1 MPLFVQLR
9 SFFRNLF
16 SIRRVEADFHQEL
29 QSHLEMLVEQ
39 NLQAGMTPGE
49 AQRAALIELGGVEQL
64 KEQVREQRLGN
75 WLHSILSDCRFA
87 LRQFRKSPGFASIAI
102 LTLALGIGANTAIF
116 SAMNPTLFAPLPYPR
131 AGRIMMVWDVF
142 QGSRSDVTFHT
153 FRELTSRSYSFESTA
168 ALEAW
173 RPTLSGANEPERLEG
188 QSVSTDYFRVL
199 GIPPALG
206 RDFLLSDNAFHGPK
220 VAILSNA
227 LWQRR
232 FNADGNIIGKAITLD
247 GDSYQIIGVM
257 PLNFENVLAPSAEL
271 WCPMQY
277 DPTRI
282 TDLQTTEWG
291 HHLRMVARLRPS
303 VTPED
308 ASKELRTVANS
319 PVPDFPRAPWAS
331 MNSGF
336 FVNSLQ
342 AEVTRDVRPAL
353 LAVFAAVLLVLAI
366 VSVNVTNLLLARGSQ
381 RRAEFAMRAALGASR
396 RRMLRQL
403 LTESLLLSVFGG
415 ILGMVVAQL
424 GVRALLLLAPPDL
437 PRLSAIALD
446 PSVFAFGVV
455 ITGLIGMVIGVVPAM
470 YASRRDLNA
479 GIQPGAQRIAGGHQ
493 TIRRALVVAEVSL
506 AFLLLA
512 GAGLLLRSLQHLL
525 AVDPGFQPSH
535 VLTLQVQTSGHKYDD
550 GDARRRFFTQALEQ
564 VRRVPGVSSA
574 AFTGLLP
581 LRDKRDT
588 LTAGTYGAFF
598 EKDQRG
604 FDVFL
609 YDVSPEY
616 FLTLG
621 VPMRRGRSLNDRDVA
636 SAPQA
641 VLISESLAKRE
652 FGDDDPIG
660 QRVHVGPLDRP
671 WYTVVGVAANVK
683 QTSLA
688 MTDLD
693 AVYITPEQQWFADD
707 AMCLVVRTQGEPLAL
722 ASNIRSAIWSVDKD
736 QAILHV
742 ATMDNLLAA
751 SAAERKF
758 VLALFETFAIIA
770 LVLAAIGIYGVLSFA
785 VTERFREIGIRSA
798 LGASR
803 RDILALILYQG
814 MALAVMGCAVGLLA
828 AALIAQAMTTLLFGV
843 SRLDPPT
850 YLAVILLLGL
860 VCAAACLAP
869 AWRASRV
876 DPMVALRYE

>member
-1 MPLFVQLR
+1 MPRFVKFR
-9 SFFRNLF
+9 SFLRNLL
-16 SIRRVEADFHQEL
+16 STRRVEADFDQEL
-29 QSHLEMLVEQ
+29 QSHLEMLVDQ
-39 NLQAGMTPGE
+39 NLQAGMAPDE
-49 AQRAALIELGGVEQL
+49 ARRAALIELGGVEQV

-75 WLHSILSDCRFA
+75 WLHSVFSDCRFA
-87 LRQFRKSPGFASIAI
+87 LRQLRKSPGFTMVAT
-102 LTLALGIGANTAIF
+102 LTLALGIGATTAIF
-116 SAMNPTLFAPLPYPR
+116 SAMNPILFASLPYPH
-131 AGRIMMVWDVF
+131 AGRVMTIWDVF

-153 FRELTSRSYSFESTA
+153 FRELTARSYSFESTA
-168 ALEAW
+168 AFEAW
-173 RPTLSGANEPERLEG
+173 RPTMTSSNEPERLEA
-188 QSVSTDYFRVL
+188 QSVSTNYFRVL
-199 GIPPALG
+199 GISPALG
-206 RDFLLSDNAFHGPK
+206 RDFQPSDNAFHGPK
-220 VAILSNA
+220 VVVLSNA

-232 FNADGNIIGKAITLD
+232 FRADRNIIGKAATLD

-257 PLNFENVLAPSAEL
+257 PARLENVLAPSAEL

-291 HHLRMVARLRPS
+291 HHLRMIARLRPG
-303 VTPED
+303 VTRED
-308 ASKELRTVANS
+308 ASRELRTIANS
-319 PVPDFPRAPWAS
+319 PIPDFPRAPWAS

-336 FVNSLQ
+336 IVNSLQ

-381 RRAEFAMRAALGASR
+381 RRSEFAMRAALGASR
-396 RRMLRQL
+396 SRMLRQV

-415 ILGMVVAQL
+415 ILGVVVAQF
-424 GVRALLLLAPPDL
+424 GVRALVLLAPPDL
-437 PRLSAIALD
+437 PRLSAITLD
-446 PSVFAFGVV
+446 PSVFAFGVG
-455 ITGLIGMVIGVVPAM
+455 ITALIGMVIGVVPAI
-470 YASRRDLNA
+470 YTSRRELNES
-479 GIQPGAQRIAGGHQ
+479 IQPGAQRIAGGHQ

-512 GAGLLLRSLQHLL
+512 GAGLLLRSLQQLL
-525 AVDPGFQPSH
+525 GVDPGFQPSH
-535 VLTLQVQTSGHKYDD
+535 VLTMQVQTSGHKYDD
-550 GDARRRFFTQALEQ
+550 NDVRRQFFTQALEQ

-574 AFTGLLP
+574 ALTGLLP
-581 LRDKRDT
+581 LGDKREV
-588 LTAGTYGAFF
+588 LTAGTYGTFF
-598 EKDQRG
+598 EKDQRSY
-604 FDVFL
+604 DVFL

-616 FLTLG
+616 FHALG
-621 VPMRRGRSLNDRDVA
+621 VPLRRGGSLNDRDGA
-636 SAPQA
+636 SAPQT

-652 FGDDDPIG
+652 FGDADPIG
-660 QRVHVGPLDRP
+660 QRVHVGPMDRP
-671 WYTVVGVAANVK
+671 WYTVVGVVGNVK

-688 MTDLD
+688 VTDLD

-707 AMCLVVRTQGEPLAL
+707 AMYLVVRTHGEPLAL
-722 ASNIRSAIWSVDKD
+722 ASNIRSAIWSVDKN

-742 ATMDNLLAA
+742 ATMDDLLAA

-758 VLALFETFAIIA
+758 VLALFETFGIVA
-770 LVLAAIGIYGVLSFA
+770 LVLAAIGIYGVLSSA

-803 RDILALILYQG
+803 KDILFLVLYQG
-814 MALAVMGCAVGLLA
+814 MILAVIGCVAGLLG
-828 AALIAQAMTTLLFGV
+828 AALTTQAITTLLFGV

-850 YLAVILLLGL
+850 YLAAILLLGL